1 LAKPWGVEQREEE
14 ALDRRSCLAL
24 TAVGAAGLATA
35 LPARAV
41 TLPIVLYVD
50 LSVDP
55 AKEKEFLNAYH
66 THFKPVAKKHE
77 GYVDLT
83 VAKID
88 KVMQGQGPAKT
99 VNYRF
104 QLTWATEDLRQKWVA
119 SAEHVANWPLLE
131 KTLTDKNYTV
141 ILTHAV

>member
-1 LAKPWGVEQREEE
+1 M
-14 ALDRRSCLAL
+14 
-24 TAVGAAGLATA
+24 T
-35 LPARAV
+35 LPARAAAG
-41 TLPIVLYVD
+41 LPIVLYVD

-55 AKEKEFLNAYH
+55 KREKEFLDAYH

-88 KVMQGQGPAKT
+88 KVLQGAGPST
-99 VNYRF
+99 SVNYRF
-104 QLTWATEDLRQKWVA
+104 QLTWASEELRQKWVA

-131 KTLTDKNYTV
+131 KTLTDKNYPV

>member
-1 LAKPWGVEQREEE
+1 MN
-14 ALDRRSCLAL
+14 RRSCLQTIAAL
-24 TAVGAAGLATA
+24 GAAGMALAPSQA
-35 LPARAV
+35 AEGK
-41 TLPIVLYVD
+41 PIVLYVD

-55 AKEKEFLNAYH
+55 AREREFLDAYH
-66 THFKPVAKKHE
+66 NHFKPVAKTHE

-88 KVMQGQGPAKT
+88 KVLQGTGPAKS

-104 QLTWATEDLRQKWVA
+104 QLTWQSEALRQKWVA

>member
-1 LAKPWGVEQREEE
+1 M
-14 ALDRRSCLAL
+14 DRRSCLTL
-24 TAVGAAGLATA
+24 TALGAAGLAIS
-35 LPARAV
+35 LPARAA
-41 TLPIVLYVD
+41 TAALPIVLYVD

-55 AKEKEFLNAYH
+55 AKEKDFLAAYH
-66 THFKPVAKKHE
+66 NHFKPVARKHE

-88 KVMQGQGPAKT
+88 KVLQGAGPAKS

-104 QLTWATEDLRQKWVA
+104 QLTWASEDLRQKWVA
-119 SAEHVANWPLLE
+119 SADHVANWPLLE
-131 KTLTDKNYTV
+131 KTLTDTNYTV

>member
-1 LAKPWGVEQREEE
+1 M
-14 ALDRRSCLAL
+14 DRRSCIQLGSL
-24 TAVGAAGLATA
+24 MAVGAAGLAMTS
-35 LPARAV
+35 PARAAG
-41 TLPIVLYVD
+41 LPIVLYVD

-55 AKEKEFLNAYH
+55 AREKEFLDAYH
-66 THFKPVAKKHE
+66 TRFKPVAKKHE

-88 KVMQGQGPAKT
+88 KVMQGPGPAKS

-104 QLTWATEDLRQKWVA
+104 QLTWQSEALRQKWVA
-119 SAEHVANWPLLE
+119 SPEHVANWPLLE

>member
-1 LAKPWGVEQREEE
+1 
-14 ALDRRSCLAL
+14 LDRRSCLAL
-24 TAVGAAGLATA
+24 TALGATGLAMS
-35 LPARAV
+35 LPARAA
-41 TLPIVLYVD
+41 TALPIVLYVD

-55 AKEKEFLNAYH
+55 PKEKDFLAAYH
-66 THFKPVAKKHE
+66 DHFKPVAKKHE

-83 VAKID
+83 VARID
-88 KVMQGQGPAKT
+88 KVLQGAGPAKS

-104 QLTWATEDLRQKWVA
+104 QLTWASEPLRQKWVA
-119 SAEHVANWPLLE
+119 SADHVTNWPLLE